1 LHLGRLVLNLHNLLL
16 LELLLDLSPLESR
29 HHLRVLLLKA
39 FDILEELLLVILKS
53 FLFHFDIL

>member
-1 LHLGRLVLNLHNLLL
+1 MLNKHNLLL